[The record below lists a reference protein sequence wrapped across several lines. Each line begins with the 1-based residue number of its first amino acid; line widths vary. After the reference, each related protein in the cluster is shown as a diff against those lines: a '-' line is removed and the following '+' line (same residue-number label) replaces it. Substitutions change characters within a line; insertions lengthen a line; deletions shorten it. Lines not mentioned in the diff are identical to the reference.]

1 MPPSK
6 FRRILGLLVT
16 VGPLAICA
24 LGSIAPESKLPAVL
38 ALRSA
43 EREEQAGN
51 TDEAERPRNL
61 VRQRIFNKKP
71 PKPWAIIL
79 CKFSDLATF
88 EPYPVDYRAMFHRI
102 RGGNRTGIDYF
113 REVAYGALD
122 LTGTRVF
129 GWFNMPR
136 HSSKDPDTLK
146 YPSGRATL
154 HDWGVEVA
162 KGSQDRP
169 ETVSWGRRV
178 F

>member
-24 LGSIAPESKLPAVL
+24 LGSIALESKLPAVL

-88 EPYPVDYRAMFHRI
+88 EPYPVDYYEQCFTEFGA
-102 RGGNRTGIDYF
+102 GTGRECDYF
-113 REVAYGALD
+113 REVTYG
-122 LTGTRVF
+122 
-129 GWFNMPR
+129 
-136 HSSKDPDTLK
+136 
-146 YPSGRATL
+146 
-154 HDWGVEVA
+154 
-162 KGSQDRP
+162 
-169 ETVSWGRRV
+169 GRRV

>member
-1 MPPSK
+1 MLPSK

-24 LGSIAPESKLPAVL
+24 LSSQGESAIAQESKFPAVL

-88 EPYPVDYRAMFHRI
+88 EPYPVDYYEQCFTEFGAGTGRELITFARSLMALWISRVPGCLVGSTCPATVRKIQI
-102 RGGNRTGIDYF
+102 R
-113 REVAYGALD
+113 
-122 LTGTRVF
+122 
-129 GWFNMPR
+129 
-136 HSSKDPDTLK
+136 
-146 YPSGRATL
+146 
-154 HDWGVEVA
+154 
-162 KGSQDRP
+162 
-169 ETVSWGRRV
+169 
-178 F
+178 